1 MNLDDLKDVQ
11 EELIGVSSK
20 WYDIGLQLNMKAGL
34 LQRIRCQYSNPA
46 DCLREMLTELLTG
59 INPNPTWEALV
70 EALESRAVNESRLAK
85 KLRDTFLVN
94 IPTTHPPERILPH
107 PTQNIP
113 QLAYTL
119 HRAPTPSQP
128 HVMTDPTHRA
138 LTPSQS
144 HVMTDLTHRAPTP
157 SQSHVMTDLTHR
169 APTPSQPHV
178 MTDPTHRAPTP
189 SQPHVMTDP
198 THRALTPSQ
207 PHVTDLTHRAPTPS
221 QPHVM
226 TDPTHLHRAP
236 NPSQSRVMTDP
247 AYGHRVPTPSQLQVA
262 FELAYGHR
270 VPTPSQLQVASE
282 LAYGHRVPTPSQ
294 PQVTSELAYGHS
306 VPTYSQPQAHG
317 HSVPTHSQPQ
327 AHGHSV
333 PTHSQPQAHGH
344 SVPAHSQLQVAPEL
358 HYGHRVPTHSQMQ
371 IASEPAYGR
380 RVPTPS
386 QPQVASELAYG
397 HRVPIPS
404 QLHVASELAYGHRV
418 PTPSLPQA
426 HGHRVPTPSQL
437 QITSELAHHIHTYTH
452 PSAEYNPAHPL
463 TVSQQSAHLHLY
475 DLAYFTRPPTAN
487 MPSGQT
493 QRPGVPI
500 PSISTH
506 SRQQIA
512 PSNHSHSTMAFNPT
526 PYPPHSPYSIPHYGY
541 KESASNRPQPH
552 PISSAATPIQN
563 PMDLPYHPPS
573 QRPRPHAPLPQYT
586 PAPQMHAVDQYAKYL
601 RAYYQRRKLPTD
613 SKWPPT
619 GSKKYIHLAVVK
631 KGKVSKQQADE
642 FTKATLHGDIE
653 DIIREKGSLD
663 FSGIGKKEDGSPAQ
677 LILVEGGP
685 GIGKTTFSW
694 KVCRKWS
701 KGKILQQYRLVVL
714 LRLRDKRVREARTIC
729 DLLYYSDDE
738 VRIEI
743 AKEVTRRN
751 GESVLLL
758 YEGFDELPGKLQMQ
772 QSIFLDILY
781 QECLPEATVLI
792 TSRPS
797 ATEFLCRQFKK
808 NIDQHIEILGFTKA
822 DVHSYVGSVIK
833 DQQLN
838 KEFTQYLK
846 CYPHIRGLMY
856 VPLNAVI
863 VTEIY
868 KDAKI
873 NESEEFVPATLT
885 ELYTS
890 LSRGMMLRYL
900 TSHNEHGKQGWKLSS
915 FSDLPEELHKQFYT
929 ICGIAFQGILKDEF
943 IFADLAHDFN
953 TLDLM
958 QSVAELYID
967 HGAVVSHNFFH
978 LTLQEF
984 LAAVHVSHQP
994 EEEQLQYF
1002 IQSTPTW
1009 IDGQRERERQR
1020 EREQERAQERERE
1033 REQQRQSTISWIE
1046 QLEEQQ
1052 ERLEREQPLE
1062 QEQEYLSES
1071 QEESGSS
1078 GSSPPLSTSPTDIIQ
1093 DFVQS
1098 IQRMEPLTATLSEF
1112 LTPPTTEHLIPL
1124 QQSPGIRKPV
1134 VSPTPTGQLQSPGIL
1149 PPPSERPLTPD
1160 LGSITT
1166 PSTSTSEGLAIP
1178 PSQSSLPPIQLS
1190 QLQQVLETLRPQG
1203 LLPEPQSQPTMAP
1216 STSTLEP
1223 PTILASCVPQ
1233 SELIETSTLPR
1244 PRLLPELQLSERNPL
1259 PLQETPQVPQTTP
1272 SLTTQ
1277 DQGRLE
1283 PLQVP
1288 MTSHPTSET
1297 ILPQPVSPG
1306 MQHTADIKIELQL
1319 AEGTLLPRQGTP
1331 QVPQTTPSLTT
1342 QDQGRLEPLQVPMT
1356 RSPTSEPT
1364 PPRPESPAIPDMADI
1379 GRLQLETPQ
1388 LEPSEPQQRLS
1399 QREVPP
1405 ITNPRPVI
1413 PHTLPVSPLAGS
1425 LPYAVLTSSHFQN
1438 VVKFTAGLTKLK
1450 GIPTDRIKS
1459 ILLQGQGDYQEIPL
1473 YSLHWL
1479 FEAQC
1484 ISKYSEM
1491 IAETATLSFNHN
1503 DSSMTPFD
1511 CFVLGHALSHINSRW
1526 DINMRGSLIGDEGLE
1541 MMVAGMNYKE
1551 TTLPPSLK
1559 SISLNLGWC
1568 AISSVGLSHLKEM
1581 PEQVATRITELN
1593 LYGNTDI
1600 SEGVASL
1607 LSNLT
1612 SLKRLDLTLTSI
1624 STQEAGLLAE
1634 LLSHSQS
1641 HKLEYLNLR
1650 GSLKSPE
1657 STSLI
1662 LTALSNNTTLREI
1675 VLRGAHV
1682 SENNLSL
1689 LTSALTTNT
1698 TLRKLDL
1705 SVCKINDNMVSEITS
1720 ALCDNSTL
1728 QTLDL
1733 WGNAFGLS
1741 GATALAE
1748 MLRRNKTLQVLYVW
1762 DNAIGEEGT
1771 LKLATSLEHNETL
1784 EKLWIDRKYKHSL
1797 PSELPL
1803 KTKNRILTP
1812 DPAYI

>member
-1 MNLDDLKDVQ
+1 MLV
-11 EELIGVSSK
+11 EISYK
-20 WYDIGLQLNMKAGL
+20 WYDIGLQLKMKPSAL
-34 LQRIRCQYSNPA
+34 RRIRSQYSDPVE
-46 DCLREMLTELLTG
+46 CLREMLSDWLIG
-59 INPNPTWEALV
+59 IAPYPTWEALAQ
-70 EALESRAVNESRLAK
+70 ALESRTVKEGRLAK
-85 KLRDTFLVN
+85 KVRETFVVSGT
-94 IPTTHPPERILPH
+94 TTHPTPAPPIQQMASTHTQVIADPAYH
-107 PTQNIP
+107 PSIHT
-113 QLAYTL
+113 YTPAEYNPTY
-119 HRAPTPSQP
+119 HPIAPTPSQQ
-128 HVMTDPTHRA
+128 PTQLH
-138 LTPSQS
+138 PY
-144 HVMTDLTHRAPTP
+144 DLAHFPRAPT
-157 SQSHVMTDLTHR
+157 S
-169 APTPSQPHV
+169 
-178 MTDPTHRAPTP
+178 
-189 SQPHVMTDP
+189 
-198 THRALTPSQ
+198 
-207 PHVTDLTHRAPTPS
+207 
-221 QPHVM
+221 
-226 TDPTHLHRAP
+226 
-236 NPSQSRVMTDP
+236 
-247 AYGHRVPTPSQLQVA
+247 
-262 FELAYGHR
+262 
-270 VPTPSQLQVASE
+270 
-282 LAYGHRVPTPSQ
+282 
-294 PQVTSELAYGHS
+294 
-306 VPTYSQPQAHG
+306 
-317 HSVPTHSQPQ
+317 
-327 AHGHSV
+327 
-333 PTHSQPQAHGH
+333 
-344 SVPAHSQLQVAPEL
+344 
-358 HYGHRVPTHSQMQ
+358 
-371 IASEPAYGR
+371 
-380 RVPTPS
+380 
-386 QPQVASELAYG
+386 
-397 HRVPIPS
+397 
-404 QLHVASELAYGHRV
+404 
-418 PTPSLPQA
+418 
-426 HGHRVPTPSQL
+426 
-437 QITSELAHHIHTYTH
+437 
-452 PSAEYNPAHPL
+452 
-463 TVSQQSAHLHLY
+463 
-475 DLAYFTRPPTAN
+475 N
-487 MPSGQT
+487 MPSGPLQF
-493 QRPGVPI
+493 PGVPI
-500 PSISTH
+500 LSFPTH
-506 SRQQIA
+506 SYQPTA
-512 PSNHSHSTMAFNPT
+512 PSHHPNIQMAMITT
-526 PYPPHSPYSIPHYGY
+526 PYPPHGPYFTPQHPHYGY
-541 KESASNRPQPH
+541 TQTASTPPHPH
-552 PISSAATPIQN
+552 PIPSAATPIQD
-563 PMDLPYHPPS
+563 PMDPTYHPPT
-573 QRPRPHAPLPQYT
+573 QRPPPHAPIPPYS
-586 PAPQMHAVDQYAKYL
+586 PAPQMHPVDRYAKYL

-743 AKEVTRRN
+743 AKEVTHSN

-797 ATEFLCRQFKK
+797 ATEFLCRKFKK

-943 IFADLAHDFN
+943 IFADLARDFN

-1009 IDGQRERERQR
+1009 IEGQRERER
-1020 EREQERAQERERE
+1020 EQE

-1178 PSQSSLPPIQLS
+1178 PSQSSLPPIQLRH
-1190 QLQQVLETLRPQG
+1190 LQQVLETPRIQG
-1203 LLPEPQSQPTMAP
+1203 LLPEHQSQPTMAP

-1259 PLQETPQVPQTTP
+1259 PPQETPQVPQTTP

-1319 AEGTLLPRQGTP
+1319 SERTPLPRQGTP

-1342 QDQGRLEPLQVPMT
+1342 QDQGRLELLQGPMT

-1379 GRLQLETPQ
+1379 GRLQLETPL

-1399 QREVPP
+1399 QREIPV

-1459 ILLQGQGDYQEIPL
+1459 ILLQDRGDRQEIPL

-1491 IAETATLSFNHN
+1491 IGDTDTLIFNHRPSG
-1503 DSSMTPFD
+1503 SSMTPFD
-1511 CFVLGHALSHINSRW
+1511 FFVLGYALSHINSRW
-1526 DINMRGSLIGDEGLE
+1526 NIDIGGSLIGDEGLE

-1551 TTLPPSLK
+1551 ATLPTSLK
-1559 SISLNLGWC
+1559 SISLNLRYC

-1581 PEQVATRITELN
+1581 PEQVTTRITELN
-1593 LYGNTDI
+1593 LLGNRDI
-1600 SEGVASL
+1600 SEAVASL

-1612 SLKRLDLTLTSI
+1612 SLKRLNLAGTSI

-1641 HKLEYLNLR
+1641 HKLEYLDLD

-1657 STSLI
+1657 STSHI
-1662 LTALSNNTTLREI
+1662 LRALSNNTTLREI
-1675 VLRGAHV
+1675 VLLGAYV

-1705 SVCKINDNMVSEITS
+1705 GVCKINDNMVSEITS

-1728 QTLDL
+1728 ETLKL
-1733 WGNAFGLS
+1733 YHNAFGPS

-1748 MLRRNKTLQVLYVW
+1748 MLRRNNTLQEMDVR

-1784 EKLWIDRKYKHSL
+1784 EKLKIDKEYEHYL

-1803 KTKNRILTP
+1803 KTKNRI
-1812 DPAYI
+1812 AFSY